1 MARQGF
7 ALGGTN
13 GYFCV
18 YEKTDDKRE
27 PFVHI
32 KTLKQ
37 GDDTITGMTV
47 TPSDETL
54 VSYSQQSMLRA
65 FPLSTIDTLSESK
78 NHFYSVLPNGIHTR
92 AVTCT
97 SSSVAW

>member
-1 MARQGF
+1 M
-7 ALGGTN
+7 
-13 GYFCV
+13 

-27 PFVHI
+27 PFIHI

-37 GDDTITGMTV
+37 GEDTILGMTV

-54 VSYSQQSMLRA
+54 VSYSPQSMLRA
-65 FPLSTIDTLSESK
+65 FPLSTIDNVVETK
-78 NHFYSVLPNGIHTR
+78 NHFYPVSPNGVHTR

-97 SSSVAW
+97 L